1 MQETATGRESDKKI
15 ELDHQQRAALQD
27 LEGSSLLLAVPG
39 SGKTTTLLARLEAML
54 RQGIPESE
62 ILVIT
67 YTNNAADE
75 MRRRFQWQYGENRVD
90 FMTINSFCYRLIL
103 YYSEKTGRQKPE
115 DMVDNGKILRQIFRQ
130 VTRDPFPVEGDIREF
145 AQKITYIKNMQL
157 SESEIAKLRIG
168 TYPAAPLYQAYVQ
181 TLRQMNGMDFDDQLV
196 YAYKFLRNVP
206 GVRNHYR
213 KKYPYVLVDEAQD
226 TSWIQHEILR
236 LLVGDTGNLFM
247 VGDEDQSIYGFR
259 AAYPEA
265 LLDFGKNYPGGKVF
279 RLETNYRSG
288 RDIVALADR
297 FIRRNTKRYDKTM
310 RPASERNGR
319 VRVEPIPRRAEQYD
333 RVIQWIS
340 EKPEQETAIL
350 YRNND
355 SAIPLMY
362 HLGKAGI
369 PFRSRGLDTLFF
381 GSHVFRDAKDI
392 LGFALHPADS
402 ELFWRIYYKLNYRIP
417 KNAVVD
423 AVQRMNMRAEDP
435 ILSVLVNTPLMGRQ
449 KREDLEILRD
459 NLREIRQRDDA
470 KQAIH
475 MLRTGLRYRNESSEK
490 LFVMEA
496 LAEPGE
502 SISEYL
508 QKLRN
513 LEYQM
518 EQGGETTGGNVI
530 LSTVHGSKG
539 LEYDRVILLDGVRN
553 VLPSADGDYAEER
566 RIYYVAM
573 TRAKEELILPDYGDY
588 ESTFLRECFGRL
600 PKPKSRPMNA
610 VDSQAFREKAD
621 RFQVGTKVRSRNFG
635 MGEIISRQDDL
646 IEVHFPQDDRTRKF
660 VLQICIEKG
669 SLQLA

>member
-1 MQETATGRESDKKI
+1 MQEFKSERI
-15 ELDHQQRAALQD
+15 IQLDEQQRAALQN

-54 RQGIPESE
+54 CQGISESQ

-67 YTNNAADE
+67 YTNNAAEE
-75 MRRRFQWQYGENRVD
+75 MRRRFRRQYGENRVD

-115 DMVDNGKILRQIFRQ
+115 DVVDTGKILRRIFRQ
-130 VTRDPFPVEGDIREF
+130 VTREPFPVEGDIREF

-157 SESEIAKLRIG
+157 PESEIAKLRVG
-168 TYPAAPLYQAYVQ
+168 NYPAAPLYQAYVE
-181 TLRQMNGMDFDDQLV
+181 TMKQMNGMDFDDQLV

-213 KKYPYVLVDEAQD
+213 KKYPYVMVDEAQD
-226 TSWIQHEILR
+226 TSWLQHEILK
-236 LLVGDTGNLFM
+236 LLIGDTGNLFM

-265 LLDFGKNYPGGKVF
+265 LLDFGKNYPGGRIF

-310 RPASERNGR
+310 RPALAASGR
-319 VRVEPIPRRAEQYD
+319 VRVEPVPRRADQYPK
-333 RVIQWIS
+333 VIQWIS
-340 EKPEQETAIL
+340 QELEKETAIL

-362 HLGKAGI
+362 HLQKAGI
-369 PFRSRGLDTLFF
+369 SFRSRGLDTLFF
-381 GSHVFRDAKDI
+381 GSHVLRDAKDI

-417 KNAVVD
+417 KNAVAD
-423 AVQRMNMRAEDP
+423 AVQRMDMRDPDP
-435 ILSVLVNTPLMGRQ
+435 ILSILVRSPLMGRQ
-449 KREDLEILRD
+449 KKEDLEMLRD

-470 KQAIH
+470 KQAIR
-475 MLRTGLRYRNESSEK
+475 MIRRGLRYRNESSEK

-508 QKLRN
+508 QKLRD
-513 LEYQM
+513 LEYQI
-518 EQGGETTGGNVI
+518 EQGGESTDGNVI

-553 VLPSADGDYAEER
+553 VLPSSDGDYAEER

-573 TRAKEELILPDYGDY
+573 TRAREELILPDYGDC
-588 ESTFLRECFGRL
+588 ESPFLRECFGRL
-600 PKPKSRPMNA
+600 PKEKPQPM
-610 VDSQAFREKAD
+610 DSKEFREKAEE
-621 RFQVGTKVRSRNFG
+621 FQVGVKVKSRNFG
-635 MGEIISRQDDL
+635 IGEILSRKDDL
-646 IEVHFPQDDRTRKF
+646 IEVYFPQDDRTRKF

-669 SLQLA
+669 SLQPA

>member
-1 MQETATGRESDKKI
+1 MNREGKRKI
-15 ELDHQQRAALQD
+15 VLDQQQRAALQN

-75 MRRRFQWQYGENRVD
+75 MRRRFRRQYGENRVD

-115 DMVDNGKILRQIFRQ
+115 DVVDTGKILRRIFRQ

-157 SESEIAKLRIG
+157 PDGEIAKLRIG
-168 TYPAAPLYQAYVQ
+168 NYPAAPLYHAYVE
-181 TLRQMNGMDFDDQLV
+181 TMKQMNAMDFDDQLV

-213 KKYPYVLVDEAQD
+213 KKYPYVMVDEAQD
-226 TSWIQHEILR
+226 TSWLQHEILR

-265 LLDFGKNYPGGKVF
+265 LLDFGKNYPGGRVF

-310 RPASERNGR
+310 RPASEESGR
-319 VRVEPIPRRAEQYD
+319 VRVEPISRRAEQYD
-333 RVIQWIS
+333 KVIQWIS
-340 EKPEQETAIL
+340 EQPERETAIL

-355 SAIPLMY
+355 SAIPLIY
-362 HLGKAGI
+362 HLRKAGI

-381 GSHVFRDAKDI
+381 GSHVFRDAKDT

-417 KNAVVD
+417 KNAVAD
-423 AVQRMNMRAEDP
+423 AVQRMNMRSEDP
-435 ILSVLVNTPLMGRQ
+435 ILSVLVQSPLMGRQ
-449 KREDLEILRD
+449 KKEDLEILRD

-470 KQAIH
+470 RHAIR
-475 MLRTGLRYRNESSEK
+475 MIRTGLRYRNESSEK

-496 LAEPGE
+496 LAESGE

-508 QKLRN
+508 RKLQD
-513 LEYQM
+513 LEYQI
-518 EQGGETTGGNVI
+518 EQGGETTDGKVI

-553 VLPSADGDYAEER
+553 VLPSSDGDYGEER

-573 TRAKEELILPDYGDY
+573 TRAREELILPDYGDC
-588 ESTFLRECFGRL
+588 ESPFLRECFGRS
-600 PKPKSRPMNA
+600 PRQKSKPGKAM
-610 VDSQAFREKAD
+610 DSKAFREKAEK
-621 RFQVGTKVRSRNFG
+621 FQVGTKVRSRNFG
-635 MGEIISRQDDL
+635 IGEIVSRQEDL
-646 IEVHFPQDDRTRKF
+646 IEVYFPQDEKTRKF

-669 SLQLA
+669 SLQPA

>member
-1 MQETATGRESDKKI
+1 MQEFKSNKNI
-15 ELDHQQRAALQD
+15 QLDEQQRAALQN

-54 RQGIPESE
+54 RQGIPESQ

-67 YTNNAADE
+67 YTNNAAEE
-75 MRRRFQWQYGENRVD
+75 MRRRFRRQYGENRVD

-115 DMVDNGKILRQIFRQ
+115 DVVDTGKILRRIFRQ
-130 VTRDPFPVEGDIREF
+130 VTREPFPVEGDIREF

-157 SESEIAKLRIG
+157 PESEIAKLRVG
-168 TYPAAPLYQAYVQ
+168 NYPAAPLYQAYVE
-181 TLRQMNGMDFDDQLV
+181 TMKQMNGMDFDDQLV

-213 KKYPYVLVDEAQD
+213 KKYPYVMVDEAQD
-226 TSWIQHEILR
+226 TSWLQHEILK
-236 LLVGDTGNLFM
+236 LLIGDTGNLFM

-265 LLDFGKNYPGGKVF
+265 LLEFGKNYPGGRIF

-297 FIRRNTKRYDKTM
+297 FIRRNAKRYDKTM
-310 RPASERNGR
+310 RPALAASGR
-319 VRVEPIPRRAEQYD
+319 VRVEPVPRRADQYSK
-333 RVIQWIS
+333 VIQWIS
-340 EKPEQETAIL
+340 QEPEKETAIL

-362 HLGKAGI
+362 HLQKMGI
-369 PFRSRGLDTLFF
+369 SFRSRGLDTLFF
-381 GSHVFRDAKDI
+381 GSHVLRDAKDI

-423 AVQRMNMRAEDP
+423 AVQRMDMRDPDP
-435 ILSVLVNTPLMGRQ
+435 ILSILVRSPLMGRQ
-449 KREDLEILRD
+449 KKEDLEMLRD

-470 KQAIH
+470 KQAIR
-475 MLRTGLRYRNESSEK
+475 MIRRGLRYRNESSEK

-508 QKLRN
+508 QKLRD
-513 LEYQM
+513 LEYQI
-518 EQGGETTGGNVI
+518 EQGGESTDGNVI

-553 VLPSADGDYAEER
+553 VLPSADGDYGEER

-588 ESTFLRECFGRL
+588 ESPFLRECFGRL
-600 PKPKSRPMNA
+600 PKEKPQPM
-610 VDSQAFREKAD
+610 DSKAFREKAEG
-621 RFQVGTKVRSRNFG
+621 FQVGTKVKSRNFG
-635 MGEIISRQDDL
+635 IGEILSRQDDL
-646 IEVHFPQDDRTRKF
+646 IEVYFPQDDKTRKF

-669 SLQLA
+669 SLQPA

>member
-1 MQETATGRESDKKI
+1 MQEFKSNKNI
-15 ELDHQQRAALQD
+15 QLDEQQRAALQN

-54 RQGIPESE
+54 RQGIPESQ

-67 YTNNAADE
+67 YTNNAAEE
-75 MRRRFQWQYGENRVD
+75 MRRRFRRQYGENRVD

-115 DMVDNGKILRQIFRQ
+115 DVVDTGKILRRIFRQ
-130 VTRDPFPVEGDIREF
+130 VTREPFPVEGDIREF

-157 SESEIAKLRIG
+157 PESEIAKLRVG
-168 TYPAAPLYQAYVQ
+168 NYPAAPLYQAYVE
-181 TLRQMNGMDFDDQLV
+181 TMKQMNGMDFDDQLV

-213 KKYPYVLVDEAQD
+213 KKYPYVMVDEAQD
-226 TSWIQHEILR
+226 TSWLQHEILK

-265 LLDFGKNYPGGKVF
+265 LLEFGKNYPGGRIF

-310 RPASERNGR
+310 RPALAASGR
-319 VRVEPIPRRAEQYD
+319 VRVEPVPRRANQYSK
-333 RVIQWIS
+333 VIQWIS
-340 EKPEQETAIL
+340 QEPEKETAIL

-362 HLGKAGI
+362 HLQKVGI
-369 PFRSRGLDTLFF
+369 SFRSRGLDTLFF
-381 GSHVFRDAKDI
+381 GSHVLRDAKDI

-417 KNAVVD
+417 KNAVAD
-423 AVQRMNMRAEDP
+423 AVQRMDMRDPDP
-435 ILSVLVNTPLMGRQ
+435 ILSILVRSPLMGRQ
-449 KREDLEILRD
+449 KKEDLEMLRD

-470 KQAIH
+470 KQAIR
-475 MLRTGLRYRNESSEK
+475 MIRRGLRYRNESSEK

-508 QKLRN
+508 QKLRD
-513 LEYQM
+513 LEYQI
-518 EQGGETTGGNVI
+518 EQGGESTDGNVI

-553 VLPSADGDYAEER
+553 VLPSADGDYGEER

-588 ESTFLRECFGRL
+588 ESPFLRECFGRL
-600 PKPKSRPMNA
+600 PKEKPQPM
-610 VDSQAFREKAD
+610 DSKAFREKAEG
-621 RFQVGTKVRSRNFG
+621 FQVGTKVKSRNFG
-635 MGEIISRQDDL
+635 IGEILSRQDDL
-646 IEVHFPQDDRTRKF
+646 IEVYFPQDDKTRKF

-669 SLQLA
+669 SLQPA

>member
-1 MQETATGRESDKKI
+1 MQEFKSNKNI
-15 ELDHQQRAALQD
+15 QLDEQQRAALQN

-54 RQGIPESE
+54 RQGIPESQ

-67 YTNNAADE
+67 YTNNAAEE
-75 MRRRFQWQYGENRVD
+75 MRRRFRRQYGENRVD

-115 DMVDNGKILRQIFRQ
+115 DVVDTGKILRRIFRQ
-130 VTRDPFPVEGDIREF
+130 VTREPFPVEGDIREF

-157 SESEIAKLRIG
+157 PESEIAKLRVG
-168 TYPAAPLYQAYVQ
+168 NYPASPLYQAYVE
-181 TLRQMNGMDFDDQLV
+181 TMKQMNGMDFDDQLV

-213 KKYPYVLVDEAQD
+213 KKYPYVMVDEAQD
-226 TSWIQHEILR
+226 TSWLQHEILK

-265 LLDFGKNYPGGKVF
+265 LLEFGKNYPGGRIF

-310 RPASERNGR
+310 RPALAASGR
-319 VRVEPIPRRAEQYD
+319 VRVEPVPRRADQYPK
-333 RVIQWIS
+333 VIQWIS
-340 EKPEQETAIL
+340 QELEKETAIL

-362 HLGKAGI
+362 HLQKAGI
-369 PFRSRGLDTLFF
+369 SFRSRGLDTLFF
-381 GSHVFRDAKDI
+381 GSHVLRDAKDI

-417 KNAVVD
+417 KNAVAD
-423 AVQRMNMRAEDP
+423 AVQRMDMRDPDP
-435 ILSVLVNTPLMGRQ
+435 ILSILVRSPLMGRQ
-449 KREDLEILRD
+449 KKEDLEMLRD

-470 KQAIH
+470 KQAIR
-475 MLRTGLRYRNESSEK
+475 MIRRGIRYRNESSEK

-508 QKLRN
+508 QKLRD
-513 LEYQM
+513 LEYQI
-518 EQGGETTGGNVI
+518 EQGGENTDGNVI

-553 VLPSADGDYAEER
+553 VLPSADGDYGEER

-588 ESTFLRECFGRL
+588 ESPFLRECFGRL
-600 PKPKSRPMNA
+600 PKEKPQPM
-610 VDSQAFREKAD
+610 DSKAFREKAEG
-621 RFQVGTKVRSRNFG
+621 FQVGTKVKSRNFG
-635 MGEIISRQDDL
+635 IGEILSRQGDL
-646 IEVHFPQDDRTRKF
+646 IEVYFPQDDKTRKF

-669 SLQLA
+669 SLQPA